1 MLDKKVTVEKKKISV
16 AVIALLLFLILIL
29 IVVIAVM
36 LFRVSGKKA
45 LAQTVVYSSEPIDI
59 EIAEE
64 SEELGEGQII
74 YNDIVYQFNEDLV
87 SILIMGIDKESINE
101 IGGQSWSV
109 EEGDM
114 RGGGQADGLFLVV
127 LNPHIKKVDVIAIN
141 RNSMAVID
149 VFDKTGKYKGVQLHQ
164 IALQHGFGD
173 GKEQSCERQVKAV
186 SRMFYNIP
194 INAYAAISMDA
205 IPDMN
210 DAIGGVTLIAPDEI
224 IYPEYNMDIH
234 PGDEVTLMGEQAYWF
249 LRLRYEYQ
257 EGSSDVRLN
266 RQKLYLSKFLEKAK
280 LESKSDIR
288 VAINLYDVLKKYMVT
303 TIGADSFTYI
313 VTEIIGYDF
322 DPDSIYSLK
331 GETVMGDEYEEFH
344 VDEQALQELIIKLF
358 YEPVK

>member
-1 MLDKKVTVEKKKISV
+1 MLDKKVTIEKKKISV
-16 AVIALLLFLILIL
+16 VAIAFLLLLILIL
-29 IVVIAVM
+29 ICVLVI
-36 LFRVSGKKA
+36 LIFRTSGKKT
-45 LAQTVVYSSEPIDI
+45 LAENVVNSSEPIQI

-64 SEELGEGQII
+64 SDELQEGQIK
-74 YNDIVYQFNEDLV
+74 YNGKVYQFNEDLV
-87 SILIMGIDKESINE
+87 SILVMGIDTETVNE

-127 LNPHIKKVDVIAIN
+127 LNPHTKKVDVVAIN
-141 RNSMAVID
+141 RNSMAIID
-149 VFDKTGKYKGVQLHQ
+149 VFDKNGRYKGVQLHQ
-164 IALQHGFGD
+164 IAIQHGFGD

-224 IYPEYNMDIH
+224 VYPEYNMDIH

-249 LRLRYEYQ
+249 LRLRYEDQ

-266 RQKLYLSKFLEKAK
+266 RQKLYLSKFLAKAK
-280 LESKSDIR
+280 EESKADIR

-313 VTEIIGYDF
+313 ATEVAGYDF
-322 DPDSIYSLK
+322 DPDGIYSLK
-331 GETVMGDEYEEFH
+331 GESVMGEKYEEFH
-344 VDEQALQELIIKLF
+344 VDEQALQELIIQLF

>member
-16 AVIALLLFLILIL
+16 AVIAILLFLILIL
-29 IVVIAVM
+29 IAVIVLM
-36 LFRVSGKKA
+36 LFRASGKKT
-45 LAQTVVYSSEPIDI
+45 LAGTVVNSEDPIEI

-64 SEELGEGQII
+64 TEGLKEGQII
-74 YNDIVYQFNEDLV
+74 YNDIVYQYNEDLV
-87 SILIMGIDKESINE
+87 SILIMGIDKETVNE
-101 IGGQSWSV
+101 IGGQSWEEV
-109 EEGDM
+109 EGSQFN
-114 RGGGQADGLFLVV
+114 GGQADGLFLLV
-127 LNPHIKKVDVIAIN
+127 LNPHTKKVDVVAIN
-141 RNSMAVID
+141 RNTMANID
-149 VFDKTGKYKGVQLHQ
+149 VFDGYGRYEGIQLMQ

-186 SRMFYNIP
+186 SRLLYNIP

-224 IYPEYNMDIH
+224 VYPEYNMDIH

-266 RQKLYLSKFLEKAK
+266 RQKIYLSKFLEKAK
-280 LESKSDIR
+280 QESKSDIR

-313 VTEIIGYDF
+313 VTELIGYDF

-331 GETVMGDEYEEFH
+331 GETVMGEKYEEFH